1 MKNIILFLTLSLLFT
16 YCQNTTID
24 SGPLS
29 GIINE
34 NDEKTTIIKKLAQA
48 YQDGNFDLAREYF
61 TQDGVHYFNSIEYTV
76 EEIIEGYN
84 FHSVLYDDLKH
95 VDPYITTMYYNNGD
109 IYTNPPLLLKEQSS

>member
-61 TQDGVHYFNSIEYTV
+61 TEDGVHYFNSI
-76 EEIIEGYN
+76 
-84 FHSVLYDDLKH
+84 
-95 VDPYITTMYYNNGD
+95 
-109 IYTNPPLLLKEQSS
+109 